1 MEKIKIISD
10 STCDLPQY
18 ILDRYDIETLPLY
31 VNFGEKR
38 FLDREEINLDQL
50 IEKIESGEEFP
61 TTSQVIPQ
69 RFYECFKKY
78 LEQGYKIISIH
89 LSSKMSGTYQSA
101 CVAKSMLESEDI
113 LVIDSCNVTAG
124 LGLLVLKAA
133 RLKEEGKT
141 LEEINEEVIK
151 CIPHVKSTLAFETLD
166 YLVKGG
172 RLSKTAGMIGN
183 LLGIKLI
190 LEVKDGQM
198 SVMDKVRGSKKAAK
212 TIIEYIDTLHIKE
225 DEPCFLLHVHNKDI
239 LGTLREELNSRG
251 QEYIEGE
258 VGCTVGVHAGPLA
271 CGIFFIEKF

>member
-10 STCDLPQY
+10 STCDLPQD
-18 ILDRYDIETLPLY
+18 ILDKYDIEVLPLY

-38 FLDREEINLDQL
+38 YLDREEINLDQL
-50 IEKIESGEEFP
+50 IEKIDAGEVFP

-69 RFYECFKKY
+69 RFYECFKRY
-78 LEQGYKIISIH
+78 LEEGYKIISIH

-101 CVAKSMLESEDI
+101 CVAKSMLETEDVF
-113 LVIDSCNVTAG
+113 VIDSLNVTAG

-133 RLKEEGKT
+133 KLRDLGKECSEIC
-141 LEEINEEVIK
+141 EEITK
-151 CIPHVKSTLAFETLD
+151 SIPHVKSTLAFESLD
-166 YLVKGG
+166 YLVRGG

-190 LEVKDGQM
+190 LEVKAGEM

-212 TIIEYIDTLHIKE
+212 TIIEYIDTLHIKP

-239 LGTLREELNSRG
+239 LGTLREELDSRG

-258 VGCTVGVHAGPLA
+258 VGCRLE
-271 CGIFFIEKF
+271 FIQVL